1 MKNPYPLS
9 RLNQTREKMF
19 LRNTRVIDLA
29 IHMIGY
35 HPIELEA
42 NFQSALE
49 YDYDIDTINKLI
61 LVLNS
66 RWGMEMRLLES
77 EEE

>member
-1 MKNPYPLS
+1 
-9 RLNQTREKMF
+9 
-19 LRNTRVIDLA
+19 
-29 IHMIGY
+29 MIGY
-35 HPIELEA
+35 YPIDLEA
-42 NFQSALE
+42 NFQSALNFGH
-49 YDYDIDTINKLI
+49 DVDTINRLM

>member
-1 MKNPYPLS
+1 MS
-9 RLNQTREKMF
+9 QLNKTRESMF
-19 LRNTRVIDLA
+19 LRDTRVIDLA

-35 HPIELEA
+35 NAFELEA
-42 NFQSALE
+42 NFQSAL
-49 YDYDIDTINKLI
+49 DSGHDVGTINRLM

>member
-1 MKNPYPLS
+1 MS
-9 RLNQTREKMF
+9 RLNRTREKMF
-19 LRNTRVIDLA
+19 LRDTRVIDLA

-35 HPIELEA
+35 YPIELEA
-42 NFQSALE
+42 NFQSAL
-49 YDYDIDTINKLI
+49 DFGHDVGTINKLI

>member
-1 MKNPYPLS
+1 MS

-19 LRNTRVIDLA
+19 LRDTRVIDLA

-35 HPIELEA
+35 YPIDLEA
-42 NFQSALE
+42 NFQSALNFGH
-49 YDYDIDTINKLI
+49 DVDTINRLM

>member
-1 MKNPYPLS
+1 MS
-9 RLNQTREKMF
+9 QLNKTREYMF
-19 LRNTRVIDLA
+19 LRDTRVIDLA

-35 HPIELEA
+35 HPSDLEG
-42 NFQSALE
+42 NFESALE
-49 YDYDIDTINKLI
+49 YDYDMDTINKLI